1 VSRLGSSELFLLSV
15 FATALLAAFIS
26 SAVFGLSLALGA
38 FVAGIIVS
46 ESDLAHQAAGEILPF
61 RDLFAVLFFV
71 SVGML
76 LDPAALVSDWP
87 ALLALVVVAMG
98 VKAVA
103 GALAAR
109 LLGLPLRSALLLGA
123 TIAQVG
129 EFSFLLAEQARTV
142 HLVDGRGYNLVL
154 GTAVLSIVL
163 TPPLVKAAAALV
175 LRVER
180 RAPPIDPPLP
190 GAGPVTRGEATSAGV
205 DERLAVV
212 VLGAGRVGRTV
223 VRAVRARGL
232 RCVVVDRDQR
242 ALDEMGDLGAATL
255 FGDAASRAIMTT
267 DTYPKLV
274 SRTVQIGG
282 VNVAINGF
290 CKGAGMIAP
299 DMATMLAY
307 IFTDAAITQPLL
319 QRLVSAIADQTFNC
333 ITVDGDTSTSDTV
346 LAFATGAAAKRGA
359 PMISDMADAACGA
372 FAAGLRAVMHDLA
385 LMIVKDGEGLT
396 KFVTVQVWGAEHD
409 RAARRIAFSIANSPI
424 LKTAI
429 AGEDPNWGRVVMAV
443 GKSGEAADRDKLSI
457 WFGDHIVARNGERAE
472 EYVEKTVAA
481 YMKNGELTIRV
492 DVGIGGGAA
501 TVWTCDLTHDYVEI
515 NSDYRS

>member
-1 VSRLGSSELFLLSV
+1 MVNSGNANTFTGKRGAEAV
-15 FATALLAAFIS
+15 QITAEAA
-26 SAVFGLSLALGA
+26 A
-38 FVAGIIVS
+38 
-46 ESDLAHQAAGEILPF
+46 
-61 RDLFAVLFFV
+61 
-71 SVGML
+71 
-76 LDPAALVSDWP
+76 
-87 ALLALVVVAMG
+87 
-98 VKAVA
+98 KAV
-103 GALAAR
+103 
-109 LLGLPLRSALLLGA
+109 
-123 TIAQVG
+123 
-129 EFSFLLAEQARTV
+129 
-142 HLVDGRGYNLVL
+142 
-154 GTAVLSIVL
+154 
-163 TPPLVKAAAALV
+163 
-175 LRVER
+175 
-180 RAPPIDPPLP
+180 
-190 GAGPVTRGEATSAGV
+190 
-205 DERLAVV
+205 
-212 VLGAGRVGRTV
+212 
-223 VRAVRARGL
+223 
-232 RCVVVDRDQR
+232 
-242 ALDEMGDLGAATL
+242 GAAPHDIYVSSTGVIGEPMDAGKFAHL
-255 FGDAASRAIMTT
+255 LEGMSKSAKAEAWDAASRAIMTT